1 MRTNKEKYK
10 ANIWKSN
17 FYRFFSHFHFFS
29 AVLIPF
35 FTLWGGIS
43 FAQVMILQ
51 AIFTFSVF
59 ALEIPTG
66 VIADK
71 FSRKASLILASL
83 VSLTGF
89 LIYTISPNFWIF
101 ALGEFTL
108 AFATS
113 LISGA
118 DQAMVYD
125 SLREIKKEKTSKKV
139 LGRIESTGLLS
150 LMIAAPIGGL
160 IAQHIGLRAV
170 MLFMA
175 IPTILMFFIALTM
188 KEPEMGRK
196 HALKRNYSKTLKKG
210 MQYFKE
216 HRILKMLAFEYISI
230 STLVFFLIWVY
241 QVKLQELNVEIGLF
255 GFVHAAMVIV
265 QIFILQSFTGLEKL
279 IGGKKRYLLISA
291 VITGLAFILVAFS
304 KTVPVAIAGILVAS
318 AFGLTRKPLI
328 QNYLNKFINSGER
341 ATVLSTISMIYM
353 FVMSIIY
360 IVLGYF
366 ADLNL
371 QYTLAFIGL
380 AIILFSLISKVEESH
395 LRD

>member
-1 MRTNKEKYK
+1 
-10 ANIWKSN
+10 
-17 FYRFFSHFHFFS
+17 
-29 AVLIPF
+29 
-35 FTLWGGIS
+35 
-43 FAQVMILQ
+43 MILQ